1 MNVCDRFKEE
11 NESVMERYQLSM
23 ERLQAIL
30 SEETVEEPYRSYFRK
45 MASFI
50 GMIGD
55 YREMLAGGLA
65 ENAPLKELKDWNHR
79 LYEDILPENY
89 ETSYGNPQYAVSAL
103 GEEYGQ
109 LLSYLYKEI
118 RGDIIF
124 AAENR
129 LTDIT
134 ILNETLIEI
143 YNMFEDTVPS
153 AASIKDVLYWFVSD
167 YCDYTV
173 AYRIREGVDPT
184 LTFAKDIILDS
195 DLSDLRYLYRFG
207 DYISESELLVA
218 QFMNSLP
225 EETVRLMADTYTEGY
240 RKGFEVMGRDLS
252 KKSAVQ
258 IRYELGF
265 ERMVKAAIQNFR
277 EMGLD
282 TILCRSAVWSVNQK
296 AGKKVGYYGR
306 PANRQYEYDHRYDEA
321 IYLNKAFT
329 DRKASV
335 LRVAY
340 EQYKKEA
347 AAYAG
352 PAVIETFGQEGFQPV
367 NKPEANRLDAK
378 QEKLSARAAN
388 ETAVITN

>member
-23 ERLQAIL
+23 ERLQAIQ

-55 YREMLAGGLA
+55 YREMVAGGLA

-89 ETSYGNPQYAVSAL
+89 ETSYGNPQYAVSTL

-167 YCDYTV
+167 Y
-173 AYRIREGVDPT
+173 
-184 LTFAKDIILDS
+184 
-195 DLSDLRYLYRFG
+195 
-207 DYISESELLVA
+207 
-218 QFMNSLP
+218 
-225 EETVRLMADTYTEGY
+225 
-240 RKGFEVMGRDLS
+240 
-252 KKSAVQ
+252 
-258 IRYELGF
+258 
-265 ERMVKAAIQNFR
+265 
-277 EMGLD
+277 
-282 TILCRSAVWSVNQK
+282 
-296 AGKKVGYYGR
+296 
-306 PANRQYEYDHRYDEA
+306 
-321 IYLNKAFT
+321 
-329 DRKASV
+329 
-335 LRVAY
+335 
-340 EQYKKEA
+340 
-347 AAYAG
+347 
-352 PAVIETFGQEGFQPV
+352 
-367 NKPEANRLDAK
+367 
-378 QEKLSARAAN
+378 
-388 ETAVITN
+388 